1 MKYDMAKETQS
12 TSRIK
17 DARGRSVT
25 QLDPVR
31 LHVWHRHDV
40 VDAET
45 LHTIVEDLEP
55 GTAKMLRRTIIIIP
69 SVIVALV
76 LGVAVLYHFFDAS
89 ARRDLISTLTNPAIM
104 GPNLICCFFVPWM
117 VARQARLKRVRFA
130 MLEHQRCPH
139 CGYDL
144 RMLPVAPEDGAT
156 VCPKCGCAWLIDDT
170 ELSERLAATAALG
183 GDVKKRTRSLIAVAL
198 VLGVLALAGVLFFMK
213 MS

>member
-1 MKYDMAKETQS
+1 MNEKTQS

-31 LHVWHRHDV
+31 LHVWHRYDS

-55 GTAKMLRRTIIIIP
+55 GTAKMRRRTIIIVP

-76 LGVAVLYHFFDAS
+76 LGVMVLYHFSDAS
-89 ARRDLISTLTNPAIM
+89 ARRDLISTLTNPVIM
-104 GPNLICCFFVPWM
+104 GPNLVCCLLVPWIA
-117 VARQARLKRVRFA
+117 ARQARLKRVQFA
-130 MLEHQRCPH
+130 MLKHRRCPH

-144 RMLPVAPEDGAT
+144 RMLPVVPEDGAT
-156 VCPKCGCAWLIDDT
+156 VCPECGCAWLIDEA
-170 ELSERLAATAALG
+170 ELSERLAATGVMG
-183 GDVKKRTRSLIAVAL
+183 GGTGRGAKSVIAVAL
-198 VLGVLALAGVLFFMK
+198 LLGVLALAGVFAFM
-213 MS
+213 MM